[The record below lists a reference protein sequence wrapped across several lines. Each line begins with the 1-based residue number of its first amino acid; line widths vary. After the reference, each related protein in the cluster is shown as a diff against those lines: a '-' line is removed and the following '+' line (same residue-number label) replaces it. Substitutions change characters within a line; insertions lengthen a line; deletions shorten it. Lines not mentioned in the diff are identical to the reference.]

1 MLTSIKTPKVTNT
14 IRKKL
19 FIYLPRAMNMR
30 GAGQPVIDRLIK
42 PGLDN
47 RPSPFVNFVSVRH
60 TLISL
65 KLIVDYNFLY
75 Y

>member
-1 MLTSIKTPKVTNT
+1 MLTTIKTLKVANT
-14 IRKKL
+14 IIKKL

-47 RPSPFVNFVSVRH
+47 RPSPFVNFFSVRH
-60 TLISL
+60 TLTSL
-65 KLIVDYNFLY
+65 
-75 Y
+75 